1 LRPPT
6 NTRGRVSGVDFG
18 GLSRVAIVGAAS
30 FLVPCEQGDI
40 ARTAMREGRE
50 VEILGLDDEV
60 SARTV
65 RVLPKVVE
73 KARGRV
79 DFIEETDDDGNGCVS
94 FRESLEVWRVD
105 AASLQAAARAFAGAQ
120 EIGIVSVDGGPDQVR
135 VCE

>member
-1 LRPPT
+1 MRPPT

-18 GLSRVAIVGAAS
+18 GLSRVAIAGAAS

-65 RVLPKVVE
+65 RALPKVVV
-73 KARGRV
+73 KARGKVLNISTATSDAWVGGSEPFHV
-79 DFIEETDDDGNGCVS
+79 DNICD
-94 FRESLEVWRVD
+94 
-105 AASLQAAARAFAGAQ
+105 AARAYADDA
-120 EIGIVSVDGGPDQVR
+120 EVEIVSIDGGPNQVR